1 MDNKK
6 IALCISGKSRSSM
19 FCFPYIYDAF
29 INNNYNVDVFIHTW
43 DECRVIDLYN
53 PKKLEIE
60 NEQEVLNSIIPQLN
74 LENIKIE
81 GNIGNNILMYYS
93 IKKCFNLIDDTYDI
107 VIRSRFDLL
116 LQPKF
121 DIIPIITDLNLKK
134 YDIYIPNES
143 FNMGGYNDQV
153 AIGTYNSMKS
163 YSDTIL
169 NLNEFANKLR
179 RWHPE
184 TFLKKQLDD
193 NNIKVNQTD
202 LDYRLVRNVSATT
215 HWPENPYK
223 FLNL

>member
-1 MDNKK
+1 
-6 IALCISGKSRSSM
+6 M

-93 IKKCFNLIDDTYDI
+93 IKKCFNLIDDIYDI

-134 YDIYIPNES
+134 YDIYIPNKS